1 MYTPLTD
8 MHVHLSWAK
17 DAAALAKA
25 ANDVNVSAFAVTVT
39 PNDTVGARRT
49 LAGAAKVHVG
59 VGLHPWWVPDGRAG
73 ADDVGRAV
81 ELARRSRLVGEV
93 GLDLSARYEHA
104 RDAQVDALTRVCT
117 AAVERAQRTGER
129 GALSLHAVRAT
140 DLVLDILE
148 STGAATCC
156 DCILHWFSG
165 TSDELVRAR
174 QMGCLFSVGRL
185 MMRSRRGRAWAK
197 QIPADRLL
205 LETDEPPEPDY
216 PLTAD
221 AWRVQLDETVATL
234 AELRGTTAD
243 EIATISEA
251 NARRVLS
258 L

>member
-8 MHVHLSWAK
+8 THVHLNWAK
-17 DAAALAKA
+17 DAATLAKA

-39 PNDTVGARRT
+39 PNDMVGADRK
-49 LAGAAKVHVG
+49 LANAANVHVG
-59 VGLHPWWVPDGRAG
+59 VGLHPWWVADGRAG

-81 ELARRSRLVGEV
+81 ELAHGSRLVGEV
-93 GLDLSARYEHA
+93 GLDLSERYEHA
-104 RDAQVDALTRVCT
+104 RDTQVDALTRVCT
-117 AAVERAQRTGER
+117 AVVERAQRTGER

-185 MMRSRRGRAWAK
+185 MLRSRRGRAWAK

-251 NARRVLS
+251 NARRVLA